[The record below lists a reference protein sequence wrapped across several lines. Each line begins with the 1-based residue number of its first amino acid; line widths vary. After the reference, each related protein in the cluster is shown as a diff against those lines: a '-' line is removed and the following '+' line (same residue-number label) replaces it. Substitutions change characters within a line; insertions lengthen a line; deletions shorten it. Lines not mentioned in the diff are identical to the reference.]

1 MEHEEAPAALAAV
14 GASSSLDLFD
24 FESEVNG
31 SNYVGGQSIGG
42 RMFADGRFLP
52 PNDSRQAQF
61 AIWTGGEQNTFSSM
75 ICPGSISVSFSAV
88 FSSTP

>member
-52 PNDSRQAQF
+52 LNDSRQAQF

-75 ICPGSISVSFSAV
+75 ICPGSIAVSFSAV
-88 FSSTP
+88 FTSTP